1 MERGPYGAEFASGQ
15 VSDFPRRWLDRHS
28 SRLLH
33 VLASRAPA
41 ACLEK
46 DESRDS
52 GPFRADMK
60 LTSADSVELILVDFH
75 SPESV
80 RHRSEE
86 RIATLLRNAVKCG
99 ESLLNAIGQLDWVN
113 DKDAQA
119 LRIEIG
125 AAKALLQSRKVGSV
139 IEM

>member
-1 MERGPYGAEFASGQ
+1 MGRVCLWTGERS
-15 VSDFPRRWLDRHS
+15 FPDAGWTDILVGFCMCWLHA
-28 SRLLH
+28 LQQ
-33 VLASRAPA
+33 LASKKTRA
-41 ACLEK
+41 ETVFFM
-46 DESRDS
+46 D

-60 LTSADSVELILVDFH
+60 LTSADSVELILVDFN

-80 RHRSEE
+80 KHRSEE

-99 ESLLNAIGQLDWVN
+99 ESLLNAIGQRDWVN

-125 AAKALLQSRKVGSV
+125 AAKALLQSRKDVSV